1 MLKSL
6 YIKDYAI
13 IDELNIEFNEGFN
26 VFTGETGAGKSII
39 VGALSYLIRGK
50 ADPSIIRSGSEK
62 AIIEGVFSVE
72 EYMKDALNEAE
83 IDYDDD
89 LIVRRVISRDNRN
102 TIKINQCTVT
112 LNYLIQLF
120 DEHIDIHSQKDS
132 QYLLNRKNHLKLLDQ
147 YAGNEN
153 LNADYRLKYD
163 DYRKAA
169 KEYEELVS
177 HTYNDAEL
185 DYYRFDLDELEK
197 AQLDLNE
204 EEELQ
209 KKENR
214 YKSAEKYI
222 SSLTNALSLFDDDG
236 GIKEK
241 LSVLTKEISIED
253 DTIEQVRQNIQNL
266 YYSLDDEVEK
276 LRSILGEFSDEDLNI
291 EWIEERLYLYS
302 RLKRKHGL
310 DTEGLIAK
318 KNELKQKIAFFED
331 RDYVLNEK
339 KQEIDRLYALVMEAG
354 QKLHDSRESKAR
366 ELESRIISQT
376 EDLMLNNVRF
386 AIQFEQTEPTV
397 NGIDDVEF
405 YISLNKGEELKPLRN
420 VASGGEIS
428 RLMLALKTVFTSLSD
443 TTMVIFDE
451 IDTGVS
457 GKTALA
463 IGQKMAEISRKTQ
476 VLTITHLAAVAAC
489 ADVHFYIYK
498 QDDEANSKTGIRKLS
513 HDEIINE
520 LAYISSTDNSESAMK
535 AAEELYQTA
544 QESVGR

>member
-62 AIIEGVFSVE
+62 AVIEGVFSVE

-132 QYLLNRKNHLKLLDQ
+132 QYLLNRKNHLRLLDQ
-147 YAGNEN
+147 YAGNEK
-153 LNADYRLKYD
+153 LNADYRLKYE
-163 DYRKAA
+163 DYRRAA

-204 EEELQ
+204 EEDLQ

-222 SSLTNALSLFDDDG
+222 SSLSNALSLFDDDG

-241 LSVLTKEISIED
+241 LSILTKEISIED

-339 KQEIDRLYALVMEAG
+339 KQKIDRLYALVLDAG

-366 ELESRIISQT
+366 ELENRIIAQT

-386 AIQFEQTEPTV
+386 AIQFEKTEPTV

-520 LAYISSTDNSESAMK
+520 LAFISSTDNSESAIK

>member
-13 IDELNIEFNEGFN
+13 IDELNIEFSDGFN

-50 ADPSIIRSGSEK
+50 ADPSIIRSGAEK
-62 AIIEGVFSVE
+62 AVIEGVFSVE
-72 EYMKDALNEAE
+72 EYMKDALHEAE
-83 IDYDDD
+83 IDYDED

-147 YAGNEN
+147 YAGNAE
-153 LNADYRLKYD
+153 LNEDYQLKYKE
-163 DYRKAA
+163 YRNAV
-169 KEYEELVS
+169 KEYEDLVS

-197 AQLDLNE
+197 AELDPNE

-222 SSLTNALSLFDDDG
+222 NSLSNALSLFDDDG

-253 DTIEQVRQNIQNL
+253 DTIEEVRGNIQNI
-266 YYSLDDEVEK
+266 YYSLDDEIEK
-276 LRSILGEFSDEDLNI
+276 LRNILGEFSDEDLNI

-318 KNELKQKIAFFED
+318 KNDLKQKIAFFED
-331 RDYVLNEK
+331 RDFVLNEK
-339 KQEIDRLYALVMEAG
+339 KQEIDRLYASAMESAH
-354 QKLHDSRESKAR
+354 KLHDSRESKAK
-366 ELESRIISQT
+366 ELENNIVSQT

-386 AIQFEQTEPTV
+386 AIQFEKSELTG
-397 NGIDDVEF
+397 NGFDDVEF

-463 IGQKMAEISRKTQ
+463 VGQKMAEISRNTQ

-498 QDDEANSKTGIRKLS
+498 QDDELNSKTGIRRLS

-520 LAYISSTDNSESAMK
+520 LAFISSTDNSESAIK
-535 AAEELYQTA
+535 AAQELYRTA